1 MHRLRSHH
9 TAQPK
14 MWAFRQQLLAL
25 SFLWLVVTTSSK
37 STTATTSSTCPSRTV
52 NYITHSL
59 AQQCLASSRVVNVT
73 SSSVG
78 PALASTQNSTTIIPV
93 VIETHDST
101 LPPSGYFAEPAVPT
115 TDPTSTKQDVQSV
128 ESERTVTES
137 SSIEASQP
145 STSHAPQAAAD
156 ESPLEEGHFLSF
168 EDWKRENLKKA
179 GQSEHLGSGHA
190 GEPKEVKKRPSLDHD
205 SLDSLGDDAEIDLD
219 FSGFVSDNI
228 EPPPERQQSSAPTVR
243 ENQIEVELGRAP
255 RAGVRRKDA
264 GTTCKERFNYA
275 SYDCAATIL
284 KTNPE
289 AKGASAVLGK
299 NKDSY
304 MLNEC
309 SAQNKFLILEL
320 CDDISIDTI
329 VLANFE
335 FFSSTFRTFRVSV
348 SDKYPVKVDKWKT
361 LGTFEAHNT
370 RNVQAFLVENP
381 VIWARYLRIEFLS
394 HYGNEYYCPLSL
406 VRVHGTTMLEEYK
419 HDLESLQSDDD
430 DVESQE
436 SDGTAEVDA
445 LVPEA
450 VDEAILTKVEPV
462 KSDVSVETPHLSE
475 EASSNASGTGSAFVN
490 ATQIVSVDAAA
501 TTMPTSPANSSA
513 TFDSTTMHE
522 EMFQTCES
530 IDSPTSARGASSD
543 QQNSSEQV
551 TAKEEGTLKPTVSTA
566 TLTTNKTSVSDAR
579 LDKSASRSTS
589 YHSSVPSSAAANTSI
604 VVKSS
609 SSSTVNGTKVPAS
622 STQAPA
628 AAPTMQESFFK
639 SVQKRLQTLESN
651 SSLSLQYIEEQSR
664 ALRDAFLKVE
674 QRQMA
679 KTTSFLDYL
688 NTTVLNELRDFR
700 QQYDQLWQSTVIE
713 LEMQRERYQQESMAI
728 NARLG
733 ILADE
738 VIFQK
743 RMSLLQMLLI
753 LICLGLVL
761 FSRGSLNSYLEMPL
775 VQSVLAR
782 SPSSRW
788 LSISGLDTPSQSPS
802 TSRANSTREARR
814 RQSILKSRRH
824 LPSEDTGNEGVSPT
838 DLYRPPTPVSIGEA
852 SDDGRDSTVYEDP
865 QFDPSLIERPST
877 SPPILLGAESPPE
890 TPRPVAE
897 FEDGSI
903 DARMLGS
910 APRSLGRKPPMLI
923 VEEATPPSKHLT
935 WNLPN
940 D

>member
-1 MHRLRSHH
+1 
-9 TAQPK
+9 
-14 MWAFRQQLLAL
+14 MWFPYELLLFL
-25 SFLWLVVTTSSK
+25 SFLEISLTTTPKGATS
-37 STTATTSSTCPSRTV
+37 TTSSTCPSRTV

-59 AQQCLASSRVVNVT
+59 PQQCLASSRSVNVT
-73 SSSVG
+73 SSTVG
-78 PALASTQNSTTIIPV
+78 PALVPSRDSATIIPAI
-93 VIETHDST
+93 IETHGST
-101 LPPSGYFAEPAVPT
+101 SFSSPSPTEPTVSVADPT
-115 TDPTSTKQDVQSV
+115 TTEQDV
-128 ESERTVTES
+128 EGT
-137 SSIEASQP
+137 AAAP
-145 STSHAPQAAAD
+145 STSDPSQTSQSPSPQAAAD
-156 ESPLEEGHFLSF
+156 ESPLEEGNFLSF
-168 EDWKRENLKKA
+168 EDWKRENLRKA
-179 GQSEHLGSGHA
+179 GQSEHVGSAHA
-190 GEPKEVKKRPSLDHD
+190 GEPREIKKRPTLDHD

-219 FSGFVSDNI
+219 FSGFVSDNV
-228 EPPPERQQSSAPTVR
+228 ETPHERQKSSASVMR
-243 ENQIEVELGRAP
+243 ESPIAVEPGRAP
-255 RAGVRRKDA
+255 RAGVRSKDA

-348 SDKYPVKVDKWKT
+348 SDKYPVKVNKWKV
-361 LGTFEAHNT
+361 LGTFEARNT
-370 RNVQAFLVENP
+370 RDVQAFLVENP

-394 HYGNEYYCPLSL
+394 HYGNEYYCPVSL

-419 HDLESLQSDDD
+419 HDLESVQSDNE
-430 DVESQE
+430 DVERQE
-436 SDGTAEVDA
+436 SDETSDTDS

-450 VDEAILTKVEPV
+450 VAEAILTQAEHVKFEEPV
-462 KSDVSVETPHLSE
+462 GTHQLAEIAESTATETGPDP
-475 EASSNASGTGSAFVN
+475 AN
-490 ATQIVSVDAAA
+490 ATQIVSVDAVV
-501 TTMPTSPANSSA
+501 TPMPTSPANLSVR
-513 TFDSTTMHE
+513 FDERSIHE
-522 EMFQTCES
+522 EMLQTCETVNES
-530 IDSPTSARGASSD
+530 TTATEGSSGRQQSSVPITSTEEESSK
-543 QQNSSEQV
+543 S
-551 TAKEEGTLKPTVSTA
+551 TVSSA
-566 TLTTNKTSVSDAR
+566 ALTTDKTSVSAAQSDNATTT
-579 LDKSASRSTS
+579 ASSS
-589 YHSSVPSSAAANTSI
+589 HASVPSSDTGTNSTAIKSPP
-604 VVKSS
+604 SS
-609 SSSTVNGTKVPAS
+609 SIANATKVSAS
-622 STQAPA
+622 SAQPPA
-628 AAPTMQESFFK
+628 ATPTMQESFFK
-639 SVQKRLQTLESN
+639 SVQKRLQMLESN

-761 FSRGSLNSYLEMPL
+761 FSKGSLNSYLEMPL

-788 LSISGLDTPSQSPS
+788 LSISGLDTPSHSPS
-802 TSRANSTREARR
+802 SSRANSTREARR
-814 RQSILKSRRH
+814 RQGILKSHRH
-824 LPSEDTGNEGVSPT
+824 MPSEDTGDEAVSPSE
-838 DLYRPPTPVSIGEA
+838 LYSPPTPVSIGEP
-852 SDDGRDSTVYEDP
+852 SDDGRDSSLYDDP
-865 QFDPSLIERPST
+865 QFDPSMIERPST
-877 SPPILLGAESPPE
+877 SPPVLLGTESPE
-890 TPRPVAE
+890 TPRDVPE
-897 FEDGSI
+897 FEDDSI
-903 DARMLGS
+903 DARLMGS
-910 APRSLGRKPPMLI
+910 PPRSLERKPPMLV
-923 VEEATPPSKHLT
+923 VEEATPPSKHLS
-935 WNLPN
+935 WKLP
-940 D
+940 DV